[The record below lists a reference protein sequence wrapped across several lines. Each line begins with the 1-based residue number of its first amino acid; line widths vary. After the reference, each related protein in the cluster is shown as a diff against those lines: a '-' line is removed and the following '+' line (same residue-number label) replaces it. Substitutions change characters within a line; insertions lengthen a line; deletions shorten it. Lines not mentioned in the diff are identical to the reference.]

1 MRVPGLSRLDHGV
14 ELDEQFPHAGYE
26 SDFGWFA
33 RLPQMLVEADFGNL
47 VWPTSAVCSGPP
59 FGTLMLRVLG
69 SAGA

>member
-1 MRVPGLSRLDHGV
+1 MMGRQDAQEPLFYSFRLD
-14 ELDEQFPHAGYE
+14 
-26 SDFGWFA
+26 
-33 RLPQMLVEADFGNL
+33 DFGNL